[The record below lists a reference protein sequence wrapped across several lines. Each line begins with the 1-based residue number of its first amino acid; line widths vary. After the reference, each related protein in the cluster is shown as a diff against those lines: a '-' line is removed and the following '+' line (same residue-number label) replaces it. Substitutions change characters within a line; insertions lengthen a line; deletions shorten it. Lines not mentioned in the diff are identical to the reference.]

1 MAERSIIEVNG
12 EKSSKLA
19 PWCLFNMLVWQ
30 SMNKRSASGLPRDT
44 VGLIQ
49 LRIQPQPRQCCNI
62 VFEYFGC
69 SYLLILLVLFDW
81 SGGHAVSSDVDNEK
95 EGKDETEKSGGFDSP
110 RRALVA
116 KVVAAVAE
124 LLFPG
129 DQIIKVQKISKL

>member
-1 MAERSIIEVNG
+1 MDQSNWEFNLNLDNVAI
-12 EKSSKLA
+12 
-19 PWCLFNMLVWQ
+19 LFLNILV
-30 SMNKRSASGLPRDT
+30 
-44 VGLIQ
+44 V
-49 LRIQPQPRQCCNI
+49 
-62 VFEYFGC
+62 
-69 SYLLILLVLFDW
+69 LLDW

-95 EGKDETEKSGGFDSP
+95 EGKDETEKSGGSDSP

>member
-1 MAERSIIEVNG
+1 
-12 EKSSKLA
+12 
-19 PWCLFNMLVWQ
+19 
-30 SMNKRSASGLPRDT
+30 MNKRSASGLPRDT
-44 VGLIQ
+44 VGPIQ
-49 LRIQPQPRQCCNI
+49 LGIQPQPRQCCNI
-62 VFEYFGC
+62 VLEYSGC
-69 SYLLILLVLFDW
+69 SYLLILVVLFDW

-95 EGKDETEKSGGFDSP
+95 EGKDETEKSGGSDSP

>member
-1 MAERSIIEVNG
+1 
-12 EKSSKLA
+12 
-19 PWCLFNMLVWQ
+19 
-30 SMNKRSASGLPRDT
+30 MNKRSASGLPRDT
-44 VGLIQ
+44 VGPIQ
-49 LRIQPQPRQCCNI
+49 LGIQPQLRQCCNI
-62 VFEYFGC
+62 VLEYSGC
-69 SYLLILLVLFDW
+69 SYLLILVVLFDW

-95 EGKDETEKSGGFDSP
+95 EGKDETEKSGGSDSP

>member
-1 MAERSIIEVNG
+1 MDQSNWEFNLNLDNVAI
-12 EKSSKLA
+12 
-19 PWCLFNMLVWQ
+19 LFLNILV
-30 SMNKRSASGLPRDT
+30 
-44 VGLIQ
+44 
-49 LRIQPQPRQCCNI
+49 
-62 VFEYFGC
+62 
-69 SYLLILLVLFDW
+69 VLFDW

-95 EGKDETEKSGGFDSP
+95 EGKDETEKSGGSDSP